1 MEYLYKQFDILKKM
15 GMFNV
20 DVPNFIQDNLKFTIR
35 PYQTEAFQRYIFFD
49 KNDFDAKPNKL
60 PLFYPFFNPRNLSG
74 RF

>member
-49 KNDFDAKPNKL
+49 KNDFNAKPNNSHFL
-60 PLFYPFFNPRNLSG
+60 PLF
-74 RF
+74 